1 MPEFRIPAAA
11 VAALAVVGSSTAANA
26 NPTST
31 VVSVPLSELLLNGQ
45 SYNGSFDISSLLS
58 NNGNNFEVTS
68 ATLQLNGYSDFGQTG
83 TVLTGYYTYAYT
95 AYGVG
100 YYSYS
105 CGWGS
110 TCYTYYTYPY
120 TAYATAPS
128 YAPVDGV
135 LDSLTLTSGTDSSTG
150 YDVAG
155 GYPQSYYGS
164 LVAQLT
170 LGSGSLSSA
179 NSTGTINFTGTASTN
194 SDVNLTHANLSLTLE
209 ELVRQTSAV
218 PEPTTWAMMLVG
230 FGAMGAALRRQRRRA
245 SRVVLA

>member
-1 MPEFRIPAAA
+1 MSEFRISAAA
-11 VAALAVVGSSTAANA
+11 VAALAVVGASTTANA

-58 NNGNNFEVTS
+58 NGGNNFEVTS
-68 ATLQLNGYSDFGQTG
+68 ATLQLSGYSDFGQTG

-100 YYSYS
+100 SYSYS

-110 TCYTYYTYPY
+110 TCYAYYTYPY

-128 YAPVDGV
+128 YAPVDQV
-135 LDSLTLTSGTDSSTG
+135 LDSLTLTSGSDLSTG
-150 YDVAG
+150 FDVAG
-155 GYPQSYYGS
+155 GSPPSYYGS
-164 LVAQLT
+164 LLAQLT
-170 LGSGSLSSA
+170 LGSGSLQNA

-194 SDVNLTHANLSLTLE
+194 SDVNLTRASLSVTLE
-209 ELVRQTSAV
+209 ELVQQTSAV
-218 PEPTTWAMMLVG
+218 PEPTTWAMMLIG
-230 FGAMGAALRRQRRRA
+230 FGAIGAALRRQRRRA